1 MVSSRSGGSRRIR
14 CARVITRW
22 ARQHV
27 HAVAIVA
34 GQTIF
39 RYFKLGIG
47 PVFFLIDGFAQ
58 TRGGA
63 DVTRGACNATASN
76 HVVVAVLACEEQ
88 PPPQKNA
95 QTIVNSTFKGQ
106 RG

>member
-1 MVSSRSGGSRRIR
+1 
-14 CARVITRW
+14 
-22 ARQHV
+22 
-27 HAVAIVA
+27 VA

-39 RYFKLGIG
+39 RFFNVGIR

-63 DVTRGACNATASN
+63 DVTRGACNATASD

-88 PPPQKNA
+88 QPQEKNA
-95 QTIVNSTFKGQ
+95 PQYCQ
-106 RG
+106 H